1 MDGRLLGLLL
11 VVTVMTTG
19 ARWLH
24 SEESDALEA
33 PAEAAET
40 PGARPPPALQRTSL
54 GARAAAAP
62 ATPAPKDIP
71 EETEP
76 RPASAE
82 LCLALQDKL
91 RALYLRASGEGL
103 AEPELLALRS
113 ERRKAQAQLV
123 DLRCSGGARA
133 WF

>member
-1 MDGRLLGLLL
+1 MDARLVGLLL

-24 SEESDALEA
+24 SEEADF
-33 PAEAAET
+33 AEAEATT
-40 PGARPPPALQRTSL
+40 PAPPRLALQRASL
-54 GARAAAAP
+54 PPAAP
-62 ATPAPKDIP
+62 HDAPD
-71 EETEP
+71 EA

-91 RALYLRASGEGL
+91 RALYARAAGEAL
-103 AEPELLALRS
+103 SEPDLLALRN
-113 ERRKAQAQLV
+113 ERRKAQGQLM
-123 DLRCSGGARA
+123 DLRCAGGART